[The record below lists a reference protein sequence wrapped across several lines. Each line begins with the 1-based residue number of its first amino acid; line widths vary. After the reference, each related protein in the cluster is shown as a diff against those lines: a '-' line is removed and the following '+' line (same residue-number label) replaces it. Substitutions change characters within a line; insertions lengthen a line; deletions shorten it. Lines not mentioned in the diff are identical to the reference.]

1 MSTRQEANT
10 FIITREDRAFDP
22 VTLMSEG
29 LVIGRAPD
37 SELNLNHPTVSRLH
51 AGIRKLGGRFYIF
64 HLSPSNSTTLNGN
77 LVHEKAALADGDVVQ
92 IGPFFLFID
101 FKDSALSVRVTYQT
115 AVRVG
120 EADVLTSGQP
130 QSGSIPQTAGAG
142 ADSQVSAAAAAGAGA
157 GAGEAEADEGALDV
171 FWEKRKREAGKVSRP
186 SPLRP
191 RQPAP
196 KLGKARFNWKPTRD
210 LERPWPFSIFTWG
223 VVVVG
228 LLSIVAAFSY
238 TSAFSPA
245 PVSNAHA
252 RAGFN
257 LSPAIAREPNANSC
271 TTCHSLSTSME
282 TNCATCHQTE
292 NFTASITAPHKA
304 AGVGCISC
312 HAEHRGAEFRPGV
325 APFNATFQKGVRFD
339 ETCAGCHNDNN
350 RTLYRG
356 RRVFTP
362 HEGTFG
368 YPVVNGHWKWKG
380 VDEEAWQQ
388 KPEDLKQLVAN
399 WPMAAE
405 SEDARRSAQFHALH
419 VYRVRTTGEL
429 AGVEGTV
436 SCSTCHKSFGAM
448 LDRETPRTT
457 CAACHSGKTDA
468 QTGRALLAADTANC
482 TSCHVQHVRDKRHW
496 NPSLLAAARDK

>member
-1 MSTRQEANT
+1 MSIRQEANT
-10 FIITREDRAFDP
+10 FIITREDRSFDP
-22 VTLMSEG
+22 VTIISEG
-29 LVIGRAPD
+29 LAIGRAPD

-51 AGIRKLGGRFYIF
+51 AGIRKLSGRFYIF

-77 LVHEKAALADGDVVQ
+77 LVHEKAALADGDVLQ

-101 FKDSALSVRVTYQT
+101 FKDSALSVKVRYQT
-115 AVRVG
+115 TVN
-120 EADVLTSGQP
+120 
-130 QSGSIPQTAGAG
+130 I
-142 ADSQVSAAAAAGAGA
+142 
-157 GAGEAEADEGALDV
+157 GEAEALAGGQAQSADSPPTGEVRADSTASAASGAGGSDADEGALDV

-245 PVSNAHA
+245 PVSNAHT
-252 RAGFN
+252 RASFN
-257 LSPAIAREPNANSC
+257 TSPAIAREPNANSC
-271 TTCHSLSTSME
+271 TTCHTMRTSME

-292 NFTASITAPHKA
+292 AFTATVTAPHQA
-304 AGVGCISC
+304 AGIGCVSC
-312 HAEHRGAEFRPGV
+312 HSEHRGAEFRPGV
-325 APFNATFQKGVRFD
+325 APYNANFQKGVRFD

-350 RTLYRG
+350 QKLYQG

-362 HEGTFG
+362 HGGTFG
-368 YPVVNGHWKWKG
+368 YPVVNGQWKWKG

-399 WPMAAE
+399 WPVAAKDE
-405 SEDARRSAQFHALH
+405 GGRLSAQFHALH
-419 VYRVRTTGEL
+419 LYRVRTTGAL
-429 AGVEGTV
+429 AGVEGVV
-436 SCSTCHKSFGAM
+436 SCSTCHKSYGAS

-468 QTGRALLAADTANC
+468 QTGGALLAPNTPNC

-496 NPSLLAAARDK
+496 NPSLLADARDK

>member
-1 MSTRQEANT
+1 VSTRQEATT
-10 FIITREDRAFDP
+10 FIIKREDRSFDP
-22 VTLMSEG
+22 VTLISEG
-29 LVIGRAPD
+29 LAIGRAPD

-51 AGIRKLGGRFYIF
+51 AGIRRVGGRFYIF
-64 HLSPSNSTTLNGN
+64 HLSPSNSTTLNGD

-101 FKDSALSVRVTYQT
+101 FEGSVLSVRVRYQT
-115 AVRVG
+115 TVNIG
-120 EADVLTSGQP
+120 EAEVLTGS
-130 QSGSIPQTAGAG
+130 QSHTPDAPPTVDTG
-142 ADSQVSAAAAAGAGA
+142 ADSQASAAASGGASGA
-157 GAGEAEADEGALDV
+157 DADEGALDV

-191 RQPAP
+191 RPLAP

-252 RAGFN
+252 RTSFTQT
-257 LSPAIAREPNANSC
+257 PAIAREPNANSC
-271 TTCHSLSTSME
+271 TTCHSMRTSME

-292 NFTASITAPHKA
+292 AFSATVTPPHEA

-312 HAEHRGAEFRPGV
+312 HSEHRGAEFRPGV
-325 APFNATFQKGVRFD
+325 APFNADFQKGVRFD

-350 RTLYRG
+350 RKLYQG

-362 HEGTFG
+362 HGGTFG
-368 YPVVNGHWKWKG
+368 YPVVNGQWKWEG
-380 VDEEAWQQ
+380 VEEEAWQQ
-388 KPEDLKQLVAN
+388 KPEELRQLVAN
-399 WPMAAE
+399 WPVAAT
-405 SEDARRSAQFHALH
+405 DDGGRRSAQFHALH
-419 VYRVRTTGEL
+419 LYRVRTTGAL
-429 AGVEGTV
+429 AGFEGEV
-436 SCSTCHKSFGAM
+436 SCSTCHKSYGAT

-457 CAACHSGKTDA
+457 CAACHSGKTDV
-468 QTGRALLAADTANC
+468 QTGRALLAADAPNC

-496 NPSLLAAARDK
+496 NPSLLATARDK

>member
-1 MSTRQEANT
+1 MSTRHEANT
-10 FIITREDRAFDP
+10 FIITREDRSFDP

-29 LVIGRAPD
+29 LAIGRAPD

-51 AGIRKLGGRFYIF
+51 AGIRKIGGRFYIF

-77 LVHEKAALADGDVVQ
+77 LVQEKAALADGDVLQ

-101 FKDSALSVRVTYQT
+101 FKGSALSIRVRYQT
-115 AVRVG
+115 TVNIG
-120 EADVLTSGQP
+120 EAEVLTGGQTP
-130 QSGSIPQTAGAG
+130 WPDATPTAAAG
-142 ADSQVSAAAAAGAGA
+142 ADSQADAAAAAGAA
-157 GAGEAEADEGALDV
+157 GDANEADEGALDV

-191 RQPAP
+191 RPLAA

-228 LLSIVAAFSY
+228 LLSIVAAFGY

-245 PVSNAHA
+245 PVSNAHT
-252 RAGFN
+252 RASFN
-257 LSPAIAREPNANSC
+257 LSPAVAREPNANSC
-271 TTCHSLSTSME
+271 TTCHTMRTSME
-282 TNCATCHQTE
+282 ANCAACHQTE
-292 NFTASITAPHKA
+292 AFAATVTASHQA

-325 APFNATFQKGVRFD
+325 APFNASFQKGVRAD
-339 ETCAGCHNDNN
+339 ETCAGCHNDQNGK
-350 RTLYRG
+350 LYRG

-362 HEGTFG
+362 HGGTFG
-368 YPVVNGHWKWKG
+368 YPVVGGRWKWKG

-399 WPMAAE
+399 WPVAAAD
-405 SEDARRSAQFHALH
+405 EDGRRSAQFHALH
-419 VYRVRTTGEL
+419 LYRVRTTGGL
-429 AGVEGTV
+429 AGVEGEV
-436 SCSTCHKSFGAM
+436 SCSTCHKSYGAA

-468 QTGRALLAADTANC
+468 QTGRALLAPDAANC

-496 NPSLLAAARDK
+496 NSSLLAAHGK